1 MSKITDSLRMT
12 VIAGI
17 VLTVVMVLV
26 APMIA
31 GEPESLGD
39 KAREQINELTK
50 GE

>member
-1 MSKITDSLRMT
+1 MSKITDSLQMT

-31 GEPESLGD
+31 GKTESFGD
-39 KAREQINELTK
+39 KTREQINEQMK